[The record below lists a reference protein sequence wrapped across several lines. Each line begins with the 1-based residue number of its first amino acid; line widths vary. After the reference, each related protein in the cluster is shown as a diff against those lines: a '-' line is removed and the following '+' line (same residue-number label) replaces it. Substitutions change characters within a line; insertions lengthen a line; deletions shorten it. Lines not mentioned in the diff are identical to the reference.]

1 MTDETELTIERRI
14 AAPRSAV
21 WQAWSDPRRL
31 EEWFCP
37 KPWRAEVRTMDLRPG
52 GAFGTVMHGPA
63 GERHDE
69 GEGCFLDVVPGE
81 RIVFTSALGPGWWPR
96 FGTGEG
102 CDMPMTAIITMT
114 DDGDGTL
121 YAARVLHGSAEDTRR
136 HADMGFE
143 PGWGAA
149 IAQLEEV
156 AQRLAREPA

>member
-14 AAPRSAV
+14 AAPRAAV
-21 WQAWSDPRRL
+21 WRAWADARKL

-37 KPWRAEVRTMDLRPG
+37 KPWRAEVARFDLRPG
-52 GAFGTVMHGPA
+52 GAFATIMHGPE

-69 GEGCFLDVVPGE
+69 GAGCFVEIVPQE
-81 RIVFTSALGPGWWPR
+81 RIVFTSALGPGWRPR

-102 CDMPMTAIITMT
+102 CDMPMTAIITMK

-121 YAARVLHGSAEDTRR
+121 YAARVLHANAEDARR
-136 HADMGFE
+136 HAEMGFE

-156 AQRLAREPA
+156 AQRLAKAPA